1 MDITFRKLLTP
12 NNEIAST
19 LESWSNDPLITHL
32 IRPNQNQ
39 KELEGFVPVTVESL
53 EKQLREFSI
62 YLIYM
67 DGLLVGEMNFL
78 ADPPHLFKK
87 ETGTAW
93 IGLVIGEGSARG
105 KGIGNQAIIHL
116 EKKIREQDYTRIEL
130 GVFEFNIR
138 AIKLY
143 EKLGYQEIGRIADFT
158 YCRGKMWQDI
168 RMEKLLK

>member
-1 MDITFRKLLTP
+1 MDITFIKLITP
-12 NNEIAST
+12 DKKIASS
-19 LESWSNDPLITHL
+19 LESWSNDSTITHL

-39 KELEGFVPVTVESL
+39 KDLERFVPVTVASL
-53 EKQLREFSI
+53 EKQLEDFSI
-62 YLIYM
+62 HLIYL

-78 ADPPHLFKK
+78 ADPIHLYKK
-87 ETGTAW
+87 DPGTAW
-93 IGLVIGEGSARG
+93 IGLVIGEESARG
-105 KGIGNQAIIHL
+105 KGIGIQAIKHL
-116 EKKIREQDYTRIEL
+116 EEVIREQKFPRIEL

-158 YCRGKMWQDI
+158 YWRGKMWQDL

>member
-1 MDITFRKLLTP
+1 MDITFRKLIAP
-12 NNEIAST
+12 DNEIAST

-39 KELEGFVPVTVESL
+39 NELEGFVEVSVESL
-53 EKQLREFSI
+53 EKQLGEFSI

-78 ADPPHLFKK
+78 ADPNHLYKK
-87 ETGTAW
+87 EVGTAW
-93 IGLVIGEGSARG
+93 IGLVIGEESARG
-105 KGIGNQAIIHL
+105 KGIGNQAIKHL
-116 EKKIREQDYTRIEL
+116 EKKIRGQKFSRIEL

-143 EKLGYQEIGRIADFT
+143 EKLGYQEIGRISNFT
-158 YCRGKMWQDI
+158 YWRGKMWQDI

>member
-1 MDITFRKLLTP
+1 MVITFRKLITP
-12 NNEIAST
+12 DKKIAST
-19 LESWSNDPLITHL
+19 LECWSNDPIITHL

-39 KELEGFVPVTVESL
+39 NELEGFVPITVESL

-67 DGLLVGEMNFL
+67 DELLVGEMNFQ
-78 ADPPHLFKK
+78 ADPIHLYKK
-87 ETGTAW
+87 EARTAW
-93 IGLVIGEGSARG
+93 IGLVIGEESARG
-105 KGIGNQAIIHL
+105 NGIGFLAMKYLEEII
-116 EKKIREQDYTRIEL
+116 RGQNFTRIEL

-138 AIKLY
+138 GIKLY

-158 YCRGKMWQDI
+158 YWRGKMWQDI